1 MSNKLSNLT
10 TKQNQEKL
18 EPKLRFPEF
27 TDDLRKG
34 IISDFGYFYYG
45 KSCPK
50 SSVSADGKTFCIRYG
65 ELYSK
70 YGSEVKQIHSKTIL
84 NPSTLKL
91 SKGGEVLV
99 PRVGE
104 DPLDFANTSFLPYKD
119 VAIGEMISV
128 YNTKENGLFISNY
141 FNAKMKKPFARVVEG
156 GNVSNLYFKYL
167 ESIKIFLPDKVEQ
180 EKIVTFINKID
191 KKIELL
197 EDKLNSLKLFR
208 KGLTDHIFDKLIKK
222 YSTALFKKIYDK
234 ASEGGTPSTNNISYY
249 SNATIPFVKIEDLK
263 NKYLLSTNNY
273 ISELGLNN
281 SSAWT
286 IKPNSIIYSNGATI
300 GSISINKIAVS
311 TKQGILGIELK
322 DFYDPEFIYYLMN
335 STFFKKEVH
344 RITTR
349 GTMYTAYLRDI
360 DKIKIP
366 DIKDTLIQKEFIK
379 SLIKI
384 DKKIMLIGEKVDNF
398 NNFKKGLLQ
407 QMFI

>member
-1 MSNKLSNLT
+1 
-10 TKQNQEKL
+10 
-18 EPKLRFPEF
+18 
-27 TDDLRKG
+27 
-34 IISDFGYFYYG
+34 
-45 KSCPK
+45 
-50 SSVSADGKTFCIRYG
+50 
-65 ELYSK
+65 
-70 YGSEVKQIHSKTIL
+70 
-84 NPSTLKL
+84 
-91 SKGGEVLV
+91 V

>member
-1 MSNKLSNLT
+1 
-10 TKQNQEKL
+10 
-18 EPKLRFPEF
+18 
-27 TDDLRKG
+27 
-34 IISDFGYFYYG
+34 
-45 KSCPK
+45 
-50 SSVSADGKTFCIRYG
+50 
-65 ELYSK
+65 
-70 YGSEVKQIHSKTIL
+70 
-84 NPSTLKL
+84 
-91 SKGGEVLV
+91 
-99 PRVGE
+99 
-104 DPLDFANTSFLPYKD
+104 
-119 VAIGEMISV
+119 
-128 YNTKENGLFISNY
+128 
-141 FNAKMKKPFARVVEG
+141 
-156 GNVSNLYFKYL
+156 
-167 ESIKIFLPDKVEQ
+167 
-180 EKIVTFINKID
+180 
-191 KKIELL
+191 
-197 EDKLNSLKLFR
+197 LFR